1 MSDFNPS
8 AIPVSDYILKIT
20 GVFNYTTKFSTDAI
34 RVGYNEL
41 TYSLHELKSYKD
53 FFYPDFRKHFFSNQK
68 SRHVILVKSS
78 FEDSLIVLGN
88 SKKSISISIV
98 ESRLD
103 LFDDGFGLF
112 SIDIKIAKE
121 HITLADFSDASFFVR
136 NFETELQ
143 NRSTNKWHEYI
154 EDELLLGSKT
164 RGEYINVDDYS
175 GTKYKLYMIVDSPES
190 LTTEQRDHLMIDL
203 ATVSQVGATGTEGP
217 YSLDPNY
224 YKKLLEK
231 NAIAV
236 YGNWKGL
243 ALLDTFTVFGSGI
256 LSLDWQK
263 NTYSKTYYTIYLY
276 CLFVKYSLFKF
287 NYEIADLDEDRRTTF
302 QQFMSKYYYNYI
314 SYNFLP
320 TELFAKIKLGL
331 DIENE
336 RNLLNQKIELV
347 GKQIQ
352 EEQQDRT
359 NKILGIVTV
368 LTSLSSIETV
378 YEYLLIG
385 QKWLGWNAQIYWIVT
400 ITAALVIGAG
410 VAFYVFGQTI
420 IKWFKKRK

>member
-1 MSDFNPS
+1 MNEFNPTTIS
-8 AIPVSDYILKIT
+8 VRNYILKIT
-20 GVFNYTTKFSTDAI
+20 GVFNYNSAFEKKALQS
-34 RVGYNEL
+34 GYQFLEY
-41 TYSLHELKSYKD
+41 TEDEVSAFKD
-53 FFYPDFRKHFFSNQK
+53 FFYPDFRKQFFSNHK
-68 SRHVILVKSS
+68 SRHQILLKSD
-78 FEDSLIVLGN
+78 FENTLLSLGTER
-88 SKKSISISIV
+88 KSIDISIA
-98 ESRLD
+98 EARLD

-112 SIDIKIAKE
+112 TIDIKIEKE
-121 HITLADFSDASFFVR
+121 QLNLSDFSDASYFTR
-136 NFETELQ
+136 NFETPLINSSYE
-143 NRSTNKWHEYI
+143 KWHQYI
-154 EDELLLGSKT
+154 DNEILQGSIT
-164 RGEYINVDDYS
+164 RGESIQVDDYS
-175 GTKYKLYMIVDSPES
+175 GTKYKLYMIVDSSES
-190 LTTEQRDHLMIDL
+190 LTTEQRDHLLIDL
-203 ATVSQVGATGTEGP
+203 ATISQLGSTGQDWP
-217 YSLDPNY
+217 NSLDSYY

-243 ALLDTFTVFGSGI
+243 ALLDSFTIFGNGI
-256 LSLDWQK
+256 FNNKWDRPK
-263 NTYSKTYYTIYLY
+263 FNVTYYTIYKY

-320 TELFAKIKLGL
+320 TELFTKIKFGL
-331 DIENE
+331 DIDNE

-368 LTSLSSIETV
+368 LTSLSSVQTV

-400 ITAALVIGAG
+400 ITAALVIGGG

>member
-1 MSDFNPS
+1 MNEFNPTT
-8 AIPVSDYILKIT
+8 IPVSNYILKIT
-20 GVFNYTTKFSTDAI
+20 GVFNYTSAFEKKAI
-34 RVGYNEL
+34 QSGYQFLEY
-41 TYSLHELKSYKD
+41 TEDEVSAFKD
-53 FFYPDFRKHFFSNQK
+53 FFYPDFRKQFFSNDK
-68 SRHVILVKSS
+68 KRHQILFKSS
-78 FEDSLIVLGN
+78 FEHSLLSLGN
-88 SKKSISISIV
+88 EVKSMAISIA
-98 ESRLD
+98 ESKLD
-103 LFDDGFGLF
+103 LFEDGFGLF
-112 SIDIKIAKE
+112 TIDIRIEKE
-121 HITLADFSDASFFVR
+121 QLNLSDYSDASNFTR
-136 NFETELQ
+136 NFETPLMNSGYE
-143 NRSTNKWHEYI
+143 KWHQYI
-154 EDELLLGSKT
+154 DNEILMGSIT
-164 RGEYINVDDYS
+164 RGESIKVDDYS

-231 NAIAV
+231 NAISV

-256 LSLDWQK
+256 LSQDWQK
-263 NTYSKTYYTIYLY
+263 QTYSKTYYTIYMY

-320 TELFAKIKLGL
+320 TELFTKIKIGL
-331 DIENE
+331 DIDNE
-336 RNLLNQKIELV
+336 RSLLNQKIELV
-347 GKQIQ
+347 GNQIQ

-368 LTSLSSIETV
+368 LTSLSSVQTV
-378 YEYLLIG
+378 YDYLLIG
-385 QKWLGWNAQIYWIVT
+385 QQWLGWQAEIYWVVT
-400 ITAALVIGAG
+400 ITAALVVGGG
-410 VAFYVFGQTI
+410 VGFYVFGKTVT
-420 IKWFKKRK
+420 KWFKKRK

>member
-1 MSDFNPS
+1 MNEFNPT
-8 AIPVSDYILKIT
+8 AIPVSNYILKIT
-20 GVFNYTTKFSTDAI
+20 GVFNYTSAFEKNAI
-34 RVGYNEL
+34 QSGYHFLEYTANEVN
-41 TYSLHELKSYKD
+41 TYKD
-53 FFYPDFRKHFFSNQK
+53 FFYPDFRKHFFSNHK
-68 SRHVILVKSS
+68 SRHQILLKSD
-78 FEDSLIVLGN
+78 FENTLLSLGTER
-88 SKKSISISIV
+88 KSIGISIA
-98 ESRLD
+98 EARLD

-112 SIDIKIAKE
+112 TIDIKIEKE
-121 HITLADFSDASFFVR
+121 QLNLSDFSDASYFTR
-136 NFETELQ
+136 NFETPLINSSYE
-143 NRSTNKWHEYI
+143 KWHQYI
-154 EDELLLGSKT
+154 DNEILLGAIT
-164 RGEYINVDDYS
+164 RGESIKVDDYS
-175 GTKYKLYMIVDSPES
+175 GTKYKLYMIVDSPEQV
-190 LTTEQRDHLMIDL
+190 TVDQRDNLLIDL
-203 ATVSQVGATGTEGP
+203 ATISQVGATGSDNSN
-217 YSLDPNY
+217 SLDPYY

-236 YGNWKGL
+236 YGNWKGI

-256 LSLDWQK
+256 LSQDWQK

-320 TELFAKIKLGL
+320 TELFTKIKFGL
-331 DIENE
+331 DIDNE

-368 LTSLSSIETV
+368 LTSLSSVQTV

-400 ITAALVIGAG
+400 ITAALVIGGG

>member
-1 MSDFNPS
+1 MNEFNPTT
-8 AIPVSDYILKIT
+8 IPVSNYILKIT
-20 GVFNYTTKFSTDAI
+20 GVFNYTSAFEKKAI
-34 RVGYNEL
+34 QSGYQFLEY
-41 TYSLHELKSYKD
+41 TEDEVSAFKD
-53 FFYPDFRKHFFSNQK
+53 FFYPDFRKQFFSNDK
-68 SRHVILVKSS
+68 KRHQILFKSS
-78 FEDSLIVLGN
+78 FEHSLLSLGN
-88 SKKSISISIV
+88 EGKSIAISIA

-103 LFDDGFGLF
+103 LFEDGFGLF
-112 SIDIKIAKE
+112 TIDIKIEKE
-121 HITLADFSDASFFVR
+121 QLNLSDYSDASFFTR
-136 NFETELQ
+136 NFETSLI
-143 NRSTNKWHEYI
+143 NSSYAKWHEYI
-154 EDELLLGSKT
+154 DNEILMGSIT
-164 RGEYINVDDYS
+164 RGESIKVDDYS

-256 LSLDWQK
+256 LSQDWQK
-263 NTYSKTYYTIYLY
+263 QTYSKTYYTIYMY

-320 TELFAKIKLGL
+320 TELFTKIKIGL
-331 DIENE
+331 DIDNE
-336 RNLLNQKIELV
+336 RSLLNQKIELV

-368 LTSLSSIETV
+368 LTSLSSVQTV
-378 YEYLLIG
+378 YDYLLIG
-385 QKWLGWNAQIYWIVT
+385 QKWLGWQAEIYWIVT
-400 ITAALVIGAG
+400 ITAALVIGGG
-410 VAFYVFGQTI
+410 VGFYVFGKTVT
-420 IKWFKKRK
+420 KWFKKRK